1 MKCDEKLDKP
11 RKVFY
16 IPHIE
21 EDVKKKETVYNI
33 ITNSG
38 KGLERIT
45 HGRGINVHSYTYAG
59 YMPIVLLILSCLNLY
74 PS

>member
-21 EDVKKKETVYNI
+21 EDVKKKKKRYIILSPIQVKAWRESLTVGES
-33 ITNSG
+33 TC
-38 KGLERIT
+38 T
-45 HGRGINVHSYTYAG
+45 
-59 YMPIVLLILSCLNLY
+59 LILTVGICQMSY
-74 PS
+74 